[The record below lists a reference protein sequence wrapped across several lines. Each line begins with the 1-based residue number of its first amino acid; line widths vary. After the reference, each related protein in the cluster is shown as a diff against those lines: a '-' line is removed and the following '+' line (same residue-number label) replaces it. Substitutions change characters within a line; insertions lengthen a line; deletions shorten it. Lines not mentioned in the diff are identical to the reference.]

1 MAISSARTEGDHVM
15 EMGRE
20 GSPTW
25 RSTFM
30 ILMLLFTL
38 GSLLASRSQ
47 MLMNPPCTITA
58 LDIHSNH
65 LHQLQQVPTKSAA
78 ISGDGGIT
86 STSSYAMRLGMTADL
101 AVACH
106 NRAAENVCWQRT
118 SSADPASFR
127 KSSLGREI

>member
-1 MAISSARTEGDHVM
+1 M

-65 LHQLQQVPTKSAA
+65 VCMSQPKHSNH
-78 ISGDGGIT
+78 
-86 STSSYAMRLGMTADL
+86 
-101 AVACH
+101 VACH
-106 NRAAENVCWQRT
+106 IMSYVPRA
-118 SSADPASFR
+118 
-127 KSSLGREI
+127 LGKHA